1 MTTAPIL
8 NSAEAQAAITGVAKA
23 YGIDPQRAAPAVASL
38 AEAVT
43 SRLTRLTL
51 SRGGIA
57 DIVGLLGE
65 PNAQRALSDPSTAT
79 DQATIDDGNH
89 VLDVLIGNK
98 HVSRG
103 IAQRAASQSGID
115 VEVAKKLLPVVAS
128 MIIGGMQKT
137 AEPQIAKMA
146 SKIPAAQM
154 ATSAASNN
162 GSPLPIPGDNIP
174 GVGRRAPGN
183 NPFENLPDII
193 RRGGT
198 EAPGGGGSLESVLR
212 QIIGSLLGNKN
223 RGVIGTMIQG
233 LILRWIVNFVRRMLT
248 RAPA

>member
-1 MTTAPIL
+1 MTTAPIIKT
-8 NSAEAQAAITGVAKA
+8 AEADAAVAGLAKA
-23 YGIDPQRAAPAVASL
+23 YGLDPAAAKPAIASL
-38 AEAVT
+38 AEAVNA
-43 SRLTRLTL
+43 RLTRLTL

-57 DIVGLLGE
+57 DIVDLLAD
-65 PNAQRALSDPSTAT
+65 PNAQRAIADPAKAT

-115 VEVAKKLLPVVAS
+115 VETAKKLLPVVAG
-128 MIIGGMQKT
+128 MMIGGLQKQ
-137 AEPQIAKMA
+137 AEPQIAKIA

-154 ATSAASNN
+154 AASNN

-174 GVGRRAPGN
+174 GVGRRTPPAN

-198 EAPGGGGSLESVLR
+198 QAPGGGGSLEAVLR

-223 RGVIGTMIQG
+223 GGVIGTMIQG

>member
-8 NSAEAQAAITGVAKA
+8 KSTDAEAAIAGIAKA
-23 YGIDPQRAAPAVASL
+23 YGIDPVRAAAAVASL

-57 DIVGLLGE
+57 DIVDLLGD
-65 PNAQRALSDPSTAT
+65 PNAQRALSDPAKAT
-79 DQATIDDGNH
+79 DQATIEDGNH

-115 VEVAKKLLPVVAS
+115 VETAKKLLPVVAS
-128 MIIGGMQKT
+128 MIIGGLQKQ
-137 AEPQIAKMA
+137 AEPQIAKIA

-154 ATSAASNN
+154 AASNN

-174 GVGRRAPGN
+174 GVGRKAPRGN

-198 EAPGGGGSLESVLR
+198 QAPGGSGSLEDVLR
-212 QIIGSLLGNKN
+212 QIIGSLLGNN
-223 RGVIGTMIQG
+223 SGVVGTIIKG
-233 LILRWIVNFVRRMLT
+233 LVLRWVANFVRRMLT
-248 RAPA
+248 RAPV